1 MEIAEFTVSKAAL
14 ENPRTETSDG
24 VERALLG
31 SPPSWLLGSL
41 GSSCCVGLSLPI
53 SRPQDPHLQ
62 SEGPC

>member
-1 MEIAEFTVSKAAL
+1 MEIAEFTASKAL

-31 SPPSWLLGSL
+31 SLGP
-41 GSSCCVGLSLPI
+41 SCCVGLSLPI